1 LIRVF
6 AQWGAC
12 LLPLALL
19 YRAVILRYR
28 FLTPPMLFVVFADQA
43 LRLLAGN
50 LKPIEAAHTSPGAVG
65 AQLLLPSA
73 LITFLWSLRRVVDR
87 RSQ

>member
-28 FLTPPMLFVVFADQA
+28 FLTPLMLQA